1 MGDETASTVRDG
13 DTRGSGYDHATALP
27 RRRRWLKS
35 TTSAATAFALAL
47 PLVGLTDVVAPS
59 TALAAPGD
67 QCVSESILP
76 ATKSA
81 REATVARA
89 AAQYFPSEQVAMA
102 TAVAG
107 AESTWNPTAVN
118 KAAGGNYGL
127 WQINSLHDKL
137 LKARDWSDPQD
148 NAWMAYQVWD
158 AADGAKGNGK
168 GSWKPWSV
176 YNSGSYKAY
185 LRDSKTVTDDPNAST
200 CVEAPSSAP
209 VSIATWNV
217 LKSNAKGRIAE
228 GVATLAGSAD
238 VFGLQEMGSSSD
250 RATANRAAAKAG
262 FTMSTDH
269 TAVPLF
275 YRTDKYTLVEQGKV
289 RAFPGGEKVER
300 RGGKGTERTTG
311 KSITWLQLRD
321 NATQETF
328 YVVNTHLL
336 VGAYNRNAKKS
347 ERRKALYKQQITAL
361 TNLVDSFQTTSSAV
375 YVTGDFN
382 VNYDTN
388 ATPIVMM
395 ADHGLTPNWQ
405 YLEGGATIGKKTRID
420 YVWANRAPSEQTI
433 GEKFGSDHSSV
444 VVTFPPSTGVSGTM
458 TPVNGSAK
466 QEIYSIRTISDANS
480 GQAYLVPIPTGK
492 VGKVL
497 NKALDQVGDQWTYGG
512 DGPDAWDCSGL
523 TAAAWKAAGV
533 SLPHQSEAQ
542 QSGVQNVPL
551 GDAQPGDIFWREGYV
566 AIYLGTVGD
575 QRLTVGSAKSKGSVT
590 IQTMDESDIKAVLRP
605 IK

>member
-1 MGDETASTVRDG
+1 MGDDTATTTRDG
-13 DTRGSGYDHATALP
+13 DTRESGHDRAAGRP
-27 RRRRWLKS
+27 RRRRWLKAS
-35 TTSAATAFALAL
+35 TSAATAFVLAL
-47 PLVGLTDVVAPS
+47 PLVGLADAVRPT
-59 TALAAPGD
+59 TAIATPGD
-67 QCVSESILP
+67 QCVAESSLP

-81 REATVARA
+81 REATAARA
-89 AAQYFPSEQVAMA
+89 AAQYFPSDQIAMA

-127 WQINSLHDKL
+127 WQINSVHDSL
-137 LKARDWSDPQD
+137 LDARSWSDPQD

-158 AADGAKGNGK
+158 AADGDKGDGK

-185 LRDSKTVTDDPNAST
+185 VRDSGTTSDDPPAST

-217 LKSNAKGRIAE
+217 LNSNSKGRITE
-228 GVATLAGSAD
+228 GVQTLAGNAD

-250 RATANRAAAKAG
+250 RATANKAATQAG

-289 RAFPGGEKVER
+289 RAFPGGETVER
-300 RGGKGTERTTG
+300 RRGKGTERITG
-311 KSITWLQLRD
+311 KSITWLHLRD

-336 VGAYNRNAKKS
+336 VGAYNRNSKNND
-347 ERRKALYKQQITAL
+347 RRKTLYKQQLTAL
-361 TNLVDSFQTTSSAV
+361 TNLVDSFQTTDSAV

-382 VNYDTN
+382 VDYDTD

-405 YLEGGATIGKKTRID
+405 YLEGGATIGKKTRLD
-420 YVWANRAPSEQTI
+420 YIWSNRAPSQQTI

-458 TPVNGSAK
+458 TPVNGSTK
-466 QEIYSIRTISDANS
+466 QEIYSIRTISDPNS

-497 NKALDQVGDQWTYGG
+497 NKALDQVGDRWTFGA

-523 TAAAWKAAGV
+523 TAAAWKSAGV

-542 QSGVQNVPL
+542 QSTAKNVPL
-551 GDAQPGDIFWREGYV
+551 ADAQPGDIFWREGYV

-590 IQTMDESDIKAVLRP
+590 IQTMDEGDIQAVLRP
-605 IK
+605 SK